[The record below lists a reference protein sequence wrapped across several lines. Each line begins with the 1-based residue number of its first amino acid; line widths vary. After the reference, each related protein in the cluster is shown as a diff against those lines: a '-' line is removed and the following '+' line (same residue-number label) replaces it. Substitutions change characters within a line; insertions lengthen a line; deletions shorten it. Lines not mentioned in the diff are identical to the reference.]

1 MDQINKSVIRMGLMI
16 AGLLMTLNLK
26 GQNLNKHKWKN
37 RILII
42 QTSSESNTKYQSQVD
57 EFINS
62 DEEFKERKLV
72 VYTVIADAYKMTDY
86 QEKKNTDSWTIS
98 KKMYEHILDEKDTF
112 KIILIGLDGGIKL
125 EKTEILKEI
134 ELYKIIDSMPMRS
147 AELRDKN

>member
-1 MDQINKSVIRMGLMI
+1 MGQINKSVIRMGLMI
-16 AGLLMTLNLK
+16 AGLLIILNLK
-26 GQNLNKHKWKN
+26 GQDLNKHKWKN

-57 EFINS
+57 EFRNL
-62 DEEFKERKLV
+62 DEEFKERKLI
-72 VYTVIADAYKMTDY
+72 VYTLIGDKYRMTDY
-86 QEKKNTDSWTIS
+86 QEKKNNVSWTLS
-98 KKMYEHILDEKDTF
+98 KKMHEHTLDQKDTF
-112 KIILIGLDGGIKL
+112 KIILIGLDGGIKI